1 MNLLNA
7 SKVEDNK
14 FIVYGENCEFFW
26 TVCGKR
32 LSLNVEPNK
41 KDVNVKGSGPYLW
54 I

>member
-32 LSLNVEPNK
+32 LLLNVESNK